1 MSSNSKL
8 ELMEFC
14 SRSRGR
20 LIHPFSNPGIQQLLF
35 PLPLLPWDPLG
46 FLHPGPR
53 SHGNYPEDLVGSPP
67 LECGSAPS
75 RMSQSGKRSRELS
88 FQLLRDELSPPPP
101 DPSLGI
107 FPAIS
112 LQGIVPSSEL
122 HPGHSQGIRDLCL
135 SGIVGVG
142 IPGIMIGLLRDR
154 LSWINPSRIPG
165 VIPGFLPL
173 FSPGV
178 VPGGA
183 IPGNFSPC
191 WVSLQNSSKI
201 PWNLMGM
208 RPD

>member
-1 MSSNSKL
+1 MNSNSKL

-14 SRSRGR
+14 SRSRGC
-20 LIHPFSNPGIQQLLF
+20 LIHPFPNPGIQQ
-35 PLPLLPWDPLG
+35 LLPWDPLG

-67 LECGSAPS
+67 LECGSAPAGSS

-88 FQLLRDELSPPPP
+88 FQLLRDELTPLP

-142 IPGIMIGLLRDR
+142 IPGILIGLLRDR
-154 LSWINPSRIPG
+154 LSWINPSQIPS
-165 VIPGFLPL
+165 VIPGFLLL

-191 WVSLQNSSKI
+191 WGSLQNSSKI
-201 PWNLMGM
+201 PRNLMGM
-208 RPD
+208 RWD